1 VQHPVSMRFAFLF
14 AIILAVAAGLVWLVL
29 EGADS
34 SLAATGATLIAA
46 LPLPYAASCWLA
58 DAAARRALKKNKA
71 SASDDALALLKD
83 IDTLLLPR
91 RRFMIGEPHIKEL
104 VPEGMSQS
112 DLLALAASAEQDA
125 THPYAKVLCAVASD
139 RRLRLH
145 RLSAATL
152 VPHAGA
158 EALLMGQTLRVG
170 RLDWLEAEGVKT
182 SAELATRADQLAIHR
197 LALIGVAL
205 GPRTRGLI
213 AFEEDVSE
221 TAKQTIATLERHG
234 ITTILC
240 THGGRRYANAMGKAL
255 GTTEAKSLANTDSL
269 TRELQLRKAKGHVIA
284 SLVPPL
290 DTAADLAVRLAE
302 NNGGSSQSSASDKKT
317 EAAAASPACL
327 VLPSLAAL
335 PALIASARKASR
347 ALRSSLR
354 LALAGLVVLVLPAFG
369 LLHAIGGPFLPLEA
383 AAIGQ
388 GVFLVLATVSFLV
401 RS

>member
-1 VQHPVSMRFAFLF
+1 MQHPVSMRFAFLF
-14 AIILAVAAGLVWLVL
+14 AVVLAVAAGLVWFVL
-29 EGADS
+29 EGTDS
-34 SLAATGATLIAA
+34 ALAAAGATIIAA
-46 LPLPYAASCWLA
+46 LPLPYAVSCWLA
-58 DAAARRALKKNKA
+58 DIAARRALKKNNA
-71 SASDDALALLKD
+71 SASDATALALLKD

-182 SAELATRADQLAIHR
+182 SAELATRADQLAIHG

-221 TAKQTIATLERHG
+221 TAKKTIADLERHG

-240 THGGRRYANAMGKAL
+240 THGGRRYANAMQKAL

-290 DTAADLAVRLAE
+290 DTAADLTIDDTPP
-302 NNGGSSQSSASDKKT
+302 SSDK
-317 EAAAASPACL
+317 AATVAHTPMLQIASL
-327 VLPSLAAL
+327 STL
-335 PALIASARKASR
+335 PALITSLRSIAR
-347 ALRSSLR
+347 ALRSSCR
-354 LALAGLVVLVLPAFG
+354 LALAGLIVLTLPAFG
-369 LLHAIGGPFLPLEA
+369 LLHAIGGPFLPPA
-383 AAIGQ
+383 AAALGLAGFTIASG
-388 GVFLVLATVSFLV
+388 FLFLAKKS
-401 RS
+401 

>member
-1 VQHPVSMRFAFLF
+1 
-14 AIILAVAAGLVWLVL
+14 
-29 EGADS
+29 
-34 SLAATGATLIAA
+34 
-46 LPLPYAASCWLA
+46 
-58 DAAARRALKKNKA
+58 
-71 SASDDALALLKD
+71 
-83 IDTLLLPR
+83 
-91 RRFMIGEPHIKEL
+91 
-104 VPEGMSQS
+104 
-112 DLLALAASAEQDA
+112 LAASAEQDA

-182 SAELATRADQLAIHR
+182 SAELATRADQLAIHG

-221 TAKQTIATLERHG
+221 TAKKTIADLERHG

-240 THGGRRYANAMGKAL
+240 THGGRRYANAMQKAL

-284 SLVPPL
+284 SLVPSL
-290 DTAADLAVRLAE
+290 DDAADLAIHLME
-302 NNGGSSQSSASDKKT
+302 KEGASGLT
-317 EAAAASPACL
+317 IA
-327 VLPSLAAL
+327 SLAAL
-335 PALIASARKASR
+335 PALIVTLRSIAR
-347 ALRSSLR
+347 ALRSGCR
-354 LALAGLVVLVLPAFG
+354 LALAGLIVLTLPAFG
-369 LLHAIGGPFLPLEA
+369 LLHAIGGPFLPPTA
-383 AAIGQ
+383 AALGLAIFTIACG
-388 GVFLVLATVSFLV
+388 FLFLAKKS
-401 RS
+401 